1 MLKQIVII
9 EDNIE
14 LIKFIE
20 NFLKTS
26 GDFQVKGYATGSE
39 ALKSLKLNKPDLVL
53 IDLELTDL
61 RGETICVE
69 LRKDYP
75 DLPIIILTGDK
86 SQSSIVTCL
95 NSGADDYVTKPFNA
109 DVLLARINARLRN
122 VDSIPNNQ
130 VLTLGDLSVNLETL
144 EVRRDSRLIELTAK
158 EFELLKYLVMNKSR
172 ILTRDKILN
181 AVWGYNTIVDTRV
194 VDVHIGK
201 LRKKIEDGFK
211 TKLVE
216 TVRGFGYKVSE

>member
-9 EDNIE
+9 EDNLE

-26 GDFQVKGYATGSE
+26 GDFQVKGYPTGSE

-122 VDSIPNNQ
+122 VDSVPNNQ

-144 EVRRDSRLIELTAK
+144 EVKRDSKLIELTAK